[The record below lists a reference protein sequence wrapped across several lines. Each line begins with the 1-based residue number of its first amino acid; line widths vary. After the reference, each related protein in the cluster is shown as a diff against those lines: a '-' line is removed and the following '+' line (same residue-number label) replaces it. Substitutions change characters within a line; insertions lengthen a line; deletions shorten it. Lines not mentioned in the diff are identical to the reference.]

1 MAEEIKRSGWL
12 GRLLAWGFVIG
23 LLAVVALQLR
33 SSQQGVLSRGE
44 AAPSFSFTTFD
55 GVEYGPADFEGKVVL
70 VNFWASWC
78 QPCELEAADLQ
89 TAWELYQDRGDVLF
103 IGLDYVDTE
112 PEALAYLEKWN
123 ITYPNG
129 PDLGT
134 EIYRAFRAR
143 GVPETF
149 VINQLGEITY
159 VKIGP
164 FESLDEITQA
174 IDHLLE
180 P

>member
-1 MAEEIKRSGWL
+1 MPEETKQTGWL
-12 GRLLAWGFVIG
+12 GRILAWALVIG
-23 LLAVVALQLR
+23 LLAVVAVQLR
-33 SSQQGVLSRGE
+33 ASQQGVLTRGE
-44 AAPSFSFTTFD
+44 MAPSFSFTTFD
-55 GVEYGPADFEGKVVL
+55 GVEYAAADFEGKVLL

-78 QPCELEAADLQ
+78 EPCELEAADLQ
-89 TAWELYQDRGDVLF
+89 TAWELYEDRGDVLF
-103 IGLDYVDTE
+103 IGLDYVDTQA
-112 PEALAYLEKWN
+112 EALAYLDEWN

-149 VINQLGEITY
+149 VINQQGEITF

-164 FESLDEITQA
+164 FTSLEEITQA
-174 IDHLLE
+174 IDLLLE
-180 P
+180 N

>member
-1 MAEEIKRSGWL
+1 MAERKTGPL

-23 LLAVVALQLR
+23 LLAVVAVQLR
-33 SSQQGVLSRGE
+33 ASGQGVLARGE
-44 AAPSFSFTTFD
+44 AAPEFTFTTFD
-55 GVEYGPADFEGKVVL
+55 GVEYGPEDMAGKVVL

-78 QPCELEAADLQ
+78 VPCEQEAAELQ
-89 TAWELYQDRGDVLF
+89 AAWEHYEARGDVLF

-112 PEALAYLEKWN
+112 PEALAYLEKWD

-134 EIYRAFRAR
+134 RIYRAFRAR

-149 VINQLGEITY
+149 VINQQGEVTF

-164 FESLDEITQA
+164 FEDLEEITTV
-174 IDHLLE
+174 IDRLLE
-180 P
+180 N